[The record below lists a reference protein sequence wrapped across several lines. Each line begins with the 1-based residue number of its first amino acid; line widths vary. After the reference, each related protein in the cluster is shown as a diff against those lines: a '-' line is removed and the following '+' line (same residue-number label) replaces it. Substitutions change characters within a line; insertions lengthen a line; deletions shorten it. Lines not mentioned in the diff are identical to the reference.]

1 MINYFILTGIDHNL
15 ELLDGVSSS
24 DEEIDDTF
32 KDKDYV
38 PIQEQQQLFGNLD
51 EVIDIDNLPIDI
63 HEFINNDDLDNE
75 LVNLEVENND
85 ISNAN
90 ISETL
95 NFVKSGYS
103 PKKCKNCRF
112 REEQGPVDKNIYKM
126 PPVDIFQLII
136 GPLFQQIVLQT
147 NLYAQQNN
155 AYINTNI
162 DEMKAF
168 FGILIYMGYHSLP
181 SIRLYW
187 SNDPNFFCERVAKI
201 MPVKRFLKILR
212 FLHLNDNSKIPSR
225 DSPQFEKLYKIRPM
239 LTHLI
244 EIYQT
249 VYRPSRYLA
258 VDESMVAYKGRSTMK
273 QYMPMKPIKRGF
285 KIWALADS
293 FSGFLLN
300 IEVYTGKK
308 SNAIPEYG
316 LGENVVLN
324 LTKKLKNLFYCIFF
338 DNFFTSIHLVFKLLA
353 DGIFAC
359 GTFRVNKKSYP
370 KHLMKPDREYNSGDI
385 EYAQSEDIGIM
396 RWKDR
401 GAKPVTLVSNMHNS
415 SDITTVLRKNG
426 KGERIQVNCPTG
438 IADYNKYMGGVD
450 KFDQYMSPYSISQKS
465 RRWWI
470 KLFYYMVDT
479 AIVNSYILYK
489 ESCNKNKKKYIT
501 HLEFRSRLTDELIG
515 NFSCRKKS
523 TTSPHEQINKKKR
536 KLSTNNNFTG
546 VDHLPKFIDKY
557 RRCKMCSTKVK
568 EKRSNMICSL
578 CEVTLCKKCFEPY
591 HKPI

>member
-1 MINYFILTGIDHNL
+1 MINYFILTDIDHNL
-15 ELLDGVSSS
+15 ELLVGVSSS

-51 EVIDIDNLPIDI
+51 EGIDIDNLPIDI
-63 HEFINNDDLDNE
+63 YEFINNDDLDNE

-103 PKKCKNCRF
+103 PKKFKNCRF

-126 PPVDIFQLII
+126 LPVDIFQLII
-136 GPLFQQIVLQT
+136 FPLFQQIVLQT

-225 DSPQFEKLYKIRPM
+225 DSPQFDKLYKIGPM

-249 VYRPSRYLA
+249 VYRLSRYLA

-273 QYMPMKPIKRGF
+273 QYMSMKPIKRGF

-293 FSGFLLN
+293 CSGFLLN

-308 SNAIPEYG
+308 SNGIPEYG

-338 DNFFTSIHLVFKLLA
+338 DNFFTSSF
-353 DGIFAC
+353 
-359 GTFRVNKKSYP
+359 
-370 KHLMKPDREYNSGDI
+370 
-385 EYAQSEDIGIM
+385 
-396 RWKDR
+396 
-401 GAKPVTLVSNMHNS
+401 
-415 SDITTVLRKNG
+415 
-426 KGERIQVNCPTG
+426 
-438 IADYNKYMGGVD
+438 
-450 KFDQYMSPYSISQKS
+450 
-465 RRWWI
+465 
-470 KLFYYMVDT
+470 
-479 AIVNSYILYK
+479 
-489 ESCNKNKKKYIT
+489 
-501 HLEFRSRLTDELIG
+501 
-515 NFSCRKKS
+515 
-523 TTSPHEQINKKKR
+523 
-536 KLSTNNNFTG
+536 
-546 VDHLPKFIDKY
+546 
-557 RRCKMCSTKVK
+557 
-568 EKRSNMICSL
+568 
-578 CEVTLCKKCFEPY
+578 
-591 HKPI
+591 